1 MNHSQ
6 RRNESPRE
14 SLRRSI
20 HQSCV
25 FIYLPR
31 LSCSPI
37 CVTDADSEQL
47 LLHLLP
53 VLSLSLSL
61 SHTARL
67 EKTRIWSSLEVTQL
81 IFSIFLY
88 YHSYCGQFKE
98 RTQINTLSC

>member
-1 MNHSQ
+1 MNLQENPKEEAFISHASSFI
-6 RRNESPRE
+6 SPG
-14 SLRRSI
+14 
-20 HQSCV
+20 
-25 FIYLPR
+25 
-31 LSCSPI
+31 CSPI

-61 SHTARL
+61 IHTARL